1 MKKLIKK
8 YNIQIKLLIPLLVGI
23 IVLSSLLYFLIPIVL
38 NYPAGTLGT
47 NFQRELENTT
57 YLAQIIEISVS
68 MFIIFVITIF
78 TQTNFLIKYKDV
90 ITNPENH
97 SQEELNTLRS
107 ELFTSPNK
115 LYLLNVLIPSIA
127 LVIIYTLTI
136 HQFTITILKMFL
148 LVFSII
154 VLYVSATYIYTNLL
168 FKKILL
174 RLPGDD
180 LKHIKR
186 SSMHKTILYNIGPIF
201 FASLLML
208 TLLGYSKLSNE
219 KGNALYTAYNT
230 KLSHFSENNSFT
242 SLDDLLKKANNSI
255 ELESSSDYIFVQT
268 DENSIIDIN
277 KNKLNMSNFF
287 IKYLNEMSDDNNGRV
302 YEYYGVDCQAATEK
316 IYINNV
322 PYTIGVYYYII
333 YPSVLA
339 YFMIVILALLII
351 NYITLSMFSKSISSD
366 ITIISKKFNQISN
379 SKSISKHN
387 KLSLT
392 SNTEIGDLIVSYNRI
407 QNITAL
413 NIKQIEKAKD
423 TLMEQERLASLGQ
436 MIGGISHNLKTPIFS
451 IAGGIEGLNDLI
463 DEFDKSIDNEMV
475 TNEDMHAI
483 VKDMYTWTSKIKDY
497 TSYMSDVITAVKGQA
512 VNFSNDSIDYFTTTQ
527 LLKYV
532 DLLMRHELKNSLTEL
547 SIENNVDD
555 NIFIKG
561 NINGLV
567 QAIINIISNAIQ
579 SYDNQSNKTIV
590 LAANLV
596 NNRLLISIQDFG
608 SGISKEIQKKLFK
621 EMITT
626 KGKNGTGL
634 GLFMSYSN
642 IKAHYN
648 GNMYFETELGKGTT
662 FYIELPIENKNKI

>member
-8 YNIQIKLLIPLLVGI
+8 YNIQIKLLIPLFVGI

-47 NFQRELENTT
+47 DFQRELENTT
-57 YLAQIIEISVS
+57 YSTQIIEISVS
-68 MFIIFVITIF
+68 MFIIFIITIF

-97 SQEELNTLRS
+97 SQEELNTLKS
-107 ELFTSPNK
+107 KIFTSPNK

-127 LVIIYTLTI
+127 LVIIYALTI

-154 VLYVSATYIYTNLL
+154 VLYVSAIYIYTNLL
-168 FKKILL
+168 FKRILL

-208 TLLGYSKLSNE
+208 TLLGYSKLSDE
-219 KGNALYTAYNT
+219 KGDALFTAYNT
-230 KLSHFSENNSFT
+230 KLSYFSKNNSFS

-255 ELESSSDYIFVQT
+255 ELESSSDYIFIQT
-268 DENSIIDIN
+268 DDNSIIDIN

-287 IKYLNEMSDDNNGRV
+287 IKYLNEMSNDNDGRV

-322 PYTIGVYYYII
+322 PYTIGVYYYIM

-351 NYITLSMFSKSISSD
+351 NYITLTMFSKSISSD

-379 SKSISKHN
+379 SKSISRHN

-413 NIKQIEKAKD
+413 NIKQIEKTKD

-483 VKDMYTWTSKIKDY
+483 AKDMYTWTSKIKDY

-527 LLKYV
+527 LFKYV

-567 QAIINIISNAIQ
+567 QAINNIISNAIQ
-579 SYDNQSNKTIV
+579 SYDNQPDKTII

-596 NNRLLISIQDFG
+596 NNKLLISIKDFG
-608 SGISKEIQKKLFK
+608 CGIRKEIQNKLFK

>member
-8 YNIQIKLLIPLLVGI
+8 YNIQIKLLIPLLFGI

-47 NFQRELENTT
+47 DFQRELENTT
-57 YLAQIIEISVS
+57 YLTQIIEISVS
-68 MFIIFVITIF
+68 MFIIFIITIF

-97 SQEELNTLRS
+97 SPEELNTLKS
-107 ELFTSPNK
+107 KLFTSPNK

-127 LVIIYTLTI
+127 LVIIYALTI

-208 TLLGYSKLSNE
+208 TLLGYSKLSDE
-219 KGNALYTAYNT
+219 KGDALFTAYNT
-230 KLSHFSENNSFT
+230 KLSHFSKNNSFS
-242 SLDDLLKKANNSI
+242 SLDDLIKKANNSI
-255 ELESSSDYIFVQT
+255 ELESSSDYIFIQT
-268 DENSIIDIN
+268 DDNSIIDIN

-287 IKYLNEMSDDNNGRV
+287 IKYLNEMSNDNNGRV

-351 NYITLSMFSKSISSD
+351 NYITLTMFSKSISSD

-379 SKSISKHN
+379 SKSISRHN

-413 NIKQIEKAKD
+413 NIKQIEKTKD

-483 VKDMYTWTSKIKDY
+483 AKDMYTWTSKIKDY

-527 LLKYV
+527 LFKYV

-567 QAIINIISNAIQ
+567 QAINNIISNAIQ
-579 SYDNQSNKTIV
+579 SYENQPDKTII

-596 NNRLLISIQDFG
+596 NNKLLISIKDFG
-608 SGISKEIQKKLFK
+608 CGIRKEIQNKLFK